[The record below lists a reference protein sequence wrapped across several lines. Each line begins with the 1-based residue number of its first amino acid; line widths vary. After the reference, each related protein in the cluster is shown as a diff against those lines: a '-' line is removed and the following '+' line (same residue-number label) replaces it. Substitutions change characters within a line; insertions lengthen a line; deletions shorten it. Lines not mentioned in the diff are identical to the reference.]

1 MRAPCR
7 TAIAAAGVG
16 AGGGGRQQPLAGDG
30 LYPGKLTTLETFRV
44 GCMGQLGPRGM
55 AGAVEAVAEALIELG
70 LAVEA
75 QVA

>member
-1 MRAPCR
+1 
-7 TAIAAAGVG
+7 
-16 AGGGGRQQPLAGDG
+16 
-30 LYPGKLTTLETFRV
+30 
-44 GCMGQLGPRGM
+44 MGQLEPRGM